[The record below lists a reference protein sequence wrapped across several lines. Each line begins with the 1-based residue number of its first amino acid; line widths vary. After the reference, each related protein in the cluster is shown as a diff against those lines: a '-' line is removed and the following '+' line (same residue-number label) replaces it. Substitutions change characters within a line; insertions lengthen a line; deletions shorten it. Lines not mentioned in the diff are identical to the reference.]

1 MSIEGGEE
9 LGDGANKGRR
19 LPTRLVNCPYKVLL
33 NGTVVDEFY
42 DVRDAI
48 SAARATKVQNPTG
61 QVTVS
66 DEPSGRL
73 VVQV

>member
-1 MSIEGGEE
+1 MSIEGGEN
-9 LGDGANKGRR
+9 LSDDANKGRR

-33 NGTVVDEFY
+33 NGNVVDEFY
-42 DVRDAI
+42 DIRDEI
-48 SAARATKVQNPTG
+48 SAARAAKSQSPNS

-73 VVQV
+73 IVQV